1 MGCFLSNPILGG
13 GNLNILV
20 VEDNEYE
27 INNIVRVLQ
36 STSKEFRIYKALTG
50 EECFKIIEKTDID
63 LFILDIE
70 IPDMSGIKLAEKI
83 RNISKYE
90 LTYIIFITT
99 HVYLQLEAF
108 KNIHCYDFLEK
119 PYKKEELIKIIK
131 RLSKGISS
139 QKQKNKLERQQVSF
153 EMKDFI
159 IKVYIDEILFV
170 EAQRRNCIIHTKE
183 KSYTIKSMTIK
194 KIIET
199 LPKEYFMRTHRS
211 YIVNLKN
218 IQQVEKDEKNS
229 WTIYFEGYSIPAYVS
244 NSYKSE
250 F

>member
-1 MGCFLSNPILGG
+1 M
-13 GNLNILV
+13 NILV
-20 VEDNEYE
+20 VEDNKHEM
-27 INNIVRVLQ
+27 NNIVRVLQ
-36 STSKEFRIYKALTG
+36 SISKEFNIYKALTG
-50 EECFKIIEKTDID
+50 KECFKIMENID
-63 LFILDIE
+63 AHLFILDIE
-70 IPDMSGIKLAEKI
+70 LPDMSGIKLAEKI

-108 KNIHCYDFLEK
+108 KKIHCYDFLEK

-194 KIIET
+194 KIIEI

-250 F
+250 FSESL